1 MKRIIIDLFFIIDV
15 ELVLSM
21 NNENSGIVIRV
32 IREIIP
38 EQRREGKRTCL
49 RLFISAPEERFI
61 ALATLTKGEYH
72 HVTTYH
78 PPVLSAL
85 ACESYYSV
93 SQVWQDSQ
101 PQTAQ
106 SSPL

>member
-38 EQRREGKRTCL
+38 EQRREG
-49 RLFISAPEERFI
+49 
-61 ALATLTKGEYH
+61 
-72 HVTTYH
+72 
-78 PPVLSAL
+78 
-85 ACESYYSV
+85 
-93 SQVWQDSQ
+93 
-101 PQTAQ
+101 
-106 SSPL
+106 PLWL